1 MLIFS
6 RPWVVEVFL
15 MEYMNG
21 TYLSQ
26 LYILFLFHV
35 IWAGVGF
42 FYIKKTKLAHAERN
56 MN

>member
-1 MLIFS
+1 
-6 RPWVVEVFL
+6 

-21 TYLSQ
+21 TYLSH

-42 FYIKKTKLAHAERN
+42 FYIKITKLAHA
-56 MN
+56 